1 MPVLTRRDFIHKV
14 AALTGSGYT
23 AMVAL
28 DMVPAAPAQ
37 SLYLQGRVT
46 GKKVI
51 ILGAGMAGLA
61 AAYELSKVGYE
72 CVILEAR
79 ARAGGRVWTIRPGT
93 KETEIDGSPQT
104 CRFDQGQFFNAG
116 AMRIPHHH
124 TSVLAYC
131 RELDVPIENF
141 NNINE
146 GAYYYSEGSGPYSN
160 KRIRQRELHNDMRGY
175 TSEMLAKVMDQSQ
188 LDTPLT
194 QEDKEKII
202 EYLIAEG
209 GLDRNRLYKG
219 SARRGFETSP
229 GAYGQAGKSLVPPSL
244 VELLQSGFY
253 DAYFYRIPEYTYEQ
267 QSTMLMV
274 AGGTDKLTNAFV
286 KQLGKKI
293 TYNAEVTRILKTE
306 KGAKVAYKDIAKGT
320 VHELTGDYCI
330 CTIPLPVLSGIEH
343 NFSSDVARAIDL
355 IPYNNTCK
363 IGMQFK
369 RRFWEEDDNIFGG
382 VSRTNMD
389 ITQIV
394 YPCTGYF
401 TKKGVLIGY
410 YNYGGTAERIGNL
423 SLADREKLA
432 LEQGHKIHPQY
443 TTEFENSF
451 SVAWQKIRY
460 SQGGWA
466 IYPPDVR
473 QKYYPTLSKPDGN
486 VYFAGDHTSY
496 LTAWIAGAFEAA
508 YQTVKSIHERAQK
521 YDSKS
526 EP

>member
-1 MPVLTRRDFIHKV
+1 MTTFTRRHFIQKV

-23 AMVAL
+23 AMVAM
-28 DMVPAAPAQ
+28 DMIPAAPAQ
-37 SLYLQGRVT
+37 PLNLRGTVK

-61 AAYELSKVGYE
+61 AAYQLTRLGYE

-93 KETEIDGSPQT
+93 KETEIDGQLQT
-104 CRFDQGQFFNAG
+104 CRFDEGQFFNAG

-124 TSVLAYC
+124 TSVIQYC
-131 RELDVPIENF
+131 RELGVPLENF

-146 GAYYYSEGSGPYSN
+146 GAYYYSEGKGPYSN
-160 KRIRQRELHNDMRGY
+160 KRIRQRELHNDVRGY
-175 TSEMLAKVMDQSQ
+175 TSELLAKAMDQNA
-188 LDTPLT
+188 LDMPMT

-209 GLDRNRLYKG
+209 SLDRNKLYKG
-219 SARRGFETSP
+219 SGRRGFDVPP
-229 GAYGQAGKSLVPPSL
+229 GAYGQAGTPGVLPSL

-274 AGGTDKLTNAFV
+274 TGGTDKLTEAFT
-286 KQLGKKI
+286 KQLGKKVM
-293 TYNAEVTRILKTE
+293 YNAEVTKILKTE
-306 KGAKVAYKDIAKGT
+306 NGVNVSYKDTLKGT
-320 VHELTGDYCI
+320 GQEISGDYCI
-330 CTIPLPVLSGIEH
+330 CTIPLPVLSAIEH
-343 NFSSDVARAIDL
+343 NFSPNVSRAIDL
-355 IPYNNTCK
+355 IPHNNAGK
-363 IGMQFK
+363 IGLQFK
-369 RRFWEEDDNIFGG
+369 RRFWEEDDSIFGG

-401 TKKGVLIGY
+401 SKKGVLIGY
-410 YNYGGTAERIGNL
+410 YNYGNIAGRIGNM
-423 SLADREKLA
+423 SLAEREKMA
-432 LEQGHKIHPQY
+432 LDQGSKIHPQY
-443 TTEFENSF
+443 KTEFENSF
-451 SVAWQKIRY
+451 SVSWQKVKY
-460 SQGGWA
+460 SQAGWA
-466 IYPPDVR
+466 IFPPDVR
-473 QKYYPTLSKPDGN
+473 EKYYPALSQADGN

-508 YQTVKSIHERAQK
+508 HHTVKSIHERVQRAG
-521 YDSKS
+521 S
-526 EP
+526 